1 MVSASDAA
9 AAGRCLIQS
18 ARRLMCQN
26 SNMLQNTRRI
36 LAVALLAAIV
46 SSNSDRSKYSPR
58 KAQPALEL
66 KNVVSF
72 PLSSDGLPSSSQGLI
87 DALSAGLRGRVKLP
101 DEARPVIAK
110 GDSYP
115 SLDQLTVDLTDA
127 SIDSGHQLPRLKPRG
142 PIESTVHADDFA
154 FRADPM
160 KVDGASISLDVH
172 AHDVQLGLQRDRN
185 HTPILVLTSARDGIA
200 RCDTTTSD
208 LSRMF
213 RASADFRGRPYGLR
227 VQRARLSLISDNNH
241 QINADL
247 SLASR
252 LLLMPISLHFTAR
265 VDVDDAGNAHLSNL
279 TCRGDD
285 IAGWLISGFIRPE
298 LAQHNNRT
306 IPLIAFP
313 TNRVKL
319 REVRVGIS
327 GDAVHLMAAFGS

>member
-26 SNMLQNTRRI
+26 SNMLKNTRRI

-58 KAQPALEL
+58 KVQPVLEL
-66 KNVVSF
+66 
-72 PLSSDGLPSSSQGLI
+72 
-87 DALSAGLRGRVKLP
+87 
-101 DEARPVIAK
+101 
-110 GDSYP
+110 
-115 SLDQLTVDLTDA
+115 
-127 SIDSGHQLPRLKPRG
+127 
-142 PIESTVHADDFA
+142 
-154 FRADPM
+154 
-160 KVDGASISLDVH
+160 KVDGASISLDVR
-172 AHDVQLGLQRDRN
+172 AHDVQLGLRRDRN
-185 HTPILVLTSARDGIA
+185 HTPILDLTSARDGIA

-241 QINADL
+241 QIKADL

-298 LAQHNNRT
+298 
-306 IPLIAFP
+306 
-313 TNRVKL
+313 
-319 REVRVGIS
+319 
-327 GDAVHLMAAFGS
+327 